1 MTKAGYLRRLSLLL
15 MRSYAD
21 LLSFEL
27 VLNSPCLWQSQGLDL
42 GKSTLTRLREKQFTA
57 QVFLENQ
64 RAIVGDE
71 MEKR

>member
-1 MTKAGYLRRLSLLL
+1 

-27 VLNSPCLWQSQGLDL
+27 VINSPCLWQSQGLDL
-42 GKSTLTRLREKQFTA
+42 GKSTFMRLEEKQFTA
-57 QVFLENQ
+57 QVFLENEGS
-64 RAIVGDE
+64 IVGDE